1 MLRGSVFSE
10 APCRGEADRSTTK
23 LYSDNSLKSVFS
35 TKNIT
40 VEFGYTAWTV
50 ERVLRAR
57 STVPKGSIKYSA
69 ASSIQYSATSTGLWA
84 HKSAASTG
92 L

>member
-1 MLRGSVFSE
+1 ME
-10 APCRGEADRSTTK
+10 K
-23 LYSDNSLKSVFS
+23 NHILKKKPLAEQYKKKIVQYLNVGLN
-35 TKNIT
+35 T
-40 VEFGYTAWTV
+40 TAWTV

>member
-1 MLRGSVFSE
+1 MSDTKILVSNVEQQTIHVLYISYYILRKAFMKKVQLLLSKAFS
-10 APCRGEADRSTTK
+10 
-23 LYSDNSLKSVFS
+23 
-35 TKNIT
+35 
-40 VEFGYTAWTV
+40 TAWTV